1 MIYFNI
7 PVNEPTYIYMYIYIY
22 IIIIIIIISEFR
34 HDQGN
39 RRSAMLI

>member
-1 MIYFNI
+1 MKEVLCVNLINI
-7 PVNEPTYIYMYIYIY
+7 NIDYIYIY
-22 IIIIIIIISEFR
+22 IYIYNIIISEFR

>member
-1 MIYFNI
+1 MCINDSITLNI
-7 PVNEPTYIYMYIYIY
+7 GFIIDYAIIYIY
-22 IIIIIIIISEFR
+22 IIIIISEFR